1 MQQSVNFAQPVDFL
15 KLLSHHLRW
24 QILRLLSIGDLRVQ
38 ELVAS
43 LRLPQNLV
51 SYHLHR
57 LRSQDLVIERRSQ
70 ADSREI
76 YYSLNIERLRQ
87 LFFSS
92 AEALHPALESSRME
106 MEESALE
113 HLPPLRVLFL
123 CTHNS
128 ARSQMA
134 EGLLRARSR
143 GRIQVFSAGNE
154 PSRVHPLAI
163 RAMKDL
169 GIDISKQ
176 RSKSLTEFLD
186 QEFDYVITVCDKA
199 RETCPFF
206 PGSPQRIHWSLPDPS
221 VVEGDEDT
229 RYQAFRDIALQ
240 LNNRMGYLLAFFIR
254 RTIQDVDI

>member
-1 MQQSVNFAQPVDFL
+1 MDQPAFFIQPLDFL

-24 QILRLLSIGDLRVQ
+24 QILRLLSLSDLRVQ
-38 ELVAS
+38 EMVAA
-43 LRLPQNLV
+43 LDLPQNLV
-51 SYHLHR
+51 SYHLQR
-57 LRSQDLVIERRSQ
+57 LRSYELVIERRSQ
-70 ADSREI
+70 ADAREV
-76 YYSLNIERLRQ
+76 YYSLNVKRLRQ

-92 AEALHPALESSRME
+92 AEALHPALDRPVVENSGE
-106 MEESALE
+106 DFEK
-113 HLPPLRVLFL
+113 LPLLRVLFL

-134 EGLLRARSR
+134 EGLLRARSG

-163 RAMKDL
+163 RAMNEL
-169 GIDISKQ
+169 GIDISEHS
-176 RSKSLTEFLD
+176 SKSLTEFLG

-206 PGSPQRIHWSLPDPS
+206 PGNPIRIHWSLPDPS
-221 VVEGDEDT
+221 AVEGDEDR

-240 LNNRMGYLLAFFIR
+240 LDTRIGYLLAAITR
-254 RTIQDVDI
+254 RINQDDQE

>member
-1 MQQSVNFAQPVDFL
+1 MELPVIYTQPLNFL

-24 QILRLLSIGDLRVQ
+24 QILHLLAFSDLRVQ
-38 ELVAS
+38 EMAAS
-43 LRLPQNLV
+43 LELPQNVV
-51 SYHLHR
+51 SYHLQR
-57 LRSQDLVIERRSQ
+57 LRSYDLVIERRSQ
-70 ADSREI
+70 ADAREV
-76 YYSLNIERLRQ
+76 YYSLNVGRLRQ

-92 AEALHPALESSRME
+92 AEALHPALDKPNEVNP
-106 MEESALE
+106 EENFE
-113 HLPPLRVLFL
+113 NIPPLRVLFL

-143 GRIQVFSAGNE
+143 GSIQVFSAGNE

-163 RAMKDL
+163 RAMNEL

-176 RSKSLTEFLD
+176 NSKSLTEFLGE
-186 QEFDYVITVCDKA
+186 EFDYVITVCDKA

-206 PGSPQRIHWSLPDPS
+206 PGSPKRIHWSLPDPS
-221 VVEGDEDT
+221 AVEGDEDV

-240 LNNRMGYLLAFFIR
+240 LDTRIGYLFNAITR
-254 RTIQDVDI
+254 RLNQDDQH